1 MEERNLRT
9 VSAFLN
15 SAYQEGRKCLNNE
28 TLIKLLDVREE
39 VENKLLQIQREELKE
54 KG

>member
-28 TLIKLLDVREE
+28 ALIKLLDIREE
-39 VENKLLQIQREELKE
+39 RVIMVV
-54 KG
+54 GSIGCSF